1 MSDRLEQSKALA
13 NEHRMAILE
22 WLADPW
28 AHFAHQATGDPREI
42 GVCVTLLTD
51 KLGMAQP
58 TVSRHLEVLH
68 RANFLTVKRIGR
80 YAFFQRNEAGIAAY
94 KEWLDGHL

>member
-28 AHFAHQATGDPREI
+28 AHFAHQVTGDPREI

-51 KLGMAQP
+51 KLGLAQP

-68 RANFLTVKRIGR
+68 RAICLTVKRIGR
-80 YAFFQRNEAGIAAY
+80 YAVFQRNEAGIAAY